1 MSVRTA
7 FLAGGASC
15 RLYVCLIRNPKIT
28 YTFRRMKQALIIGVL
43 VLLGLFLYFNYGPLK
58 EGFENVVG
66 ATTASATFESLG
78 APNTSPVSFTGWTP
92 PAGSVPAA
100 TQSSSIPATTPGATV
115 INPATSIAQATD
127 LQSTLDAMNSY
138 QQLFNNSQVVLL
150 PADQAQTV
158 AEVNTTIKEVQPKI
172 MSSYA
177 DPASTT
183 LTVAQLSA
191 LRDKISK
198 AVSLIRGLPA
208 REGFANE
215 PLAPTATAGA
225 ADVITLVQLQTL
237 IDRIKAA
244 DLVLANLRS
253 SDAGLKQRSDTLQK
267 LAADLQ
273 NMTTKIQNGT
283 MKLSD
288 VPITPAAA
296 DAFLKQVDMTDTA
309 LPELLAQQES
319 PATAPI
325 PQASEAVSDAS
336 STAKLQA
343 IFKTLEDFKYTVE
356 VKLAYDP
363 ASVQRTRVI
372 DRIEALEKK
381 IFVYASSDTP
391 MPKESVEAVK
401 AELEVLK
408 AVLANSSASSHSP
421 TDRLDAE
428 DTRESFSSPEYPSM
442 EQLNRAT
449 GLEAMTQGQYSDPLG
464 QFKPNTPAQQ
474 NKNWW
479 DGGYPSPDT
488 FVRPGAPLTDEQIQ
502 QRGSTSTFDERTVG
516 GLDYK
521 VRAKDVCRQL
531 KEEHGN
537 SRDFGC
543 IDDQSSVGADY
554 SWRGNFQMICNRIGD
569 MWGADEGA
577 KYGCPPYDPNTKFRQ
592 S

>member
-1 MSVRTA
+1 MSARTA

-15 RLYVCLIRNPKIT
+15 RPYVCPIRNPKIT
-28 YTFRRMKQALIIGVL
+28 YTSRRMKQAIIIGVL
-43 VLLGLFLYFNYGPLK
+43 ILLGLVLFYNYGPFK

-127 LQSTLDAMNSY
+127 LQSTLDSINAY
-138 QQLFNNSQVVLL
+138 QQLFNNSQVALL
-150 PADQAQTV
+150 PADQAQLV
-158 AEVNTTIKEVQPKI
+158 AEVNSTIKEVQPKI

-198 AVSLIRGLPA
+198 AVSLVRGLPA
-208 REGFANE
+208 ISASV
-215 PLAPTATAGA
+215 PPTATAGPT
-225 ADVITLVQLQTL
+225 DTITLVQLQTL

-244 DLVLANLRS
+244 DLVLINLRS

-273 NMTTKIQNGT
+273 NIVTNIQNGT

-296 DAFLKQVDMTDTA
+296 DAFLKQVDMTDKA
-309 LPELLAQQES
+309 LPELMAQQAS
-319 PATAPI
+319 SATVPT
-325 PQASEAVSDAS
+325 PQAGAVVSDAS
-336 STAKLQA
+336 SAAKLQA

-401 AELEVLK
+401 AELEALK
-408 AVLANSSASSHSP
+408 AVLANSTTSSHSP
-421 TDRLDAE
+421 ADRLDAE

-442 EQLNRAT
+442 EQLNNAT
-449 GLEAMTQGQYSDPLG
+449 GLEAQGQYSDPLG

-474 NKNWW
+474 TKNWW

-502 QRGSTSTFDERTVG
+502 QRGSASTFDERLVG

-521 VRAKDVCRQL
+521 ARAKDVCRQL

-543 IDDQSSVGADY
+543 IDDQNSVGADY

-569 MWGADEGA
+569 MWGADEGG